1 MAVNPRLKGQE
12 TKVLIKV
19 DGALQT
25 QIDTIQSCEIE
36 FEQTL
41 LEEGY
46 LGEVA
51 DRVDSVFNLMR
62 LAITGH
68 CTSAAYLAL
77 FDAIVARSQNRPGG
91 VARIDVVTSMAFANG
106 DFPTVA
112 LLDCYFEGLPLNVGG
127 RAEFVSFD
135 LNGKCSQ
142 YKLLGV

>member
-1 MAVNPRLKGQE
+1 MAVNPRVKGQE

-19 DGALQT
+19 DGVLQT

-68 CTSAAYLAL
+68 CTSAAYLQL
-77 FDAIVARSQNRPGG
+77 FDAIVARSQNRAGG
-91 VARIDVVTSMAFANG
+91 VSRIDVVTSFAFANG
-106 DFPTVA
+106 DFPSIA
-112 LLDCYFEGLPLNVGG
+112 LLDCYFEGLPFNSGG

-142 YKLLGV
+142 YKLISV